1 VERLASARPVAA
13 AAFVRRWGIS
23 LASLASGG
31 VTLVV
36 FRRGVPHVGWIV
48 GYALGLALVVAALR
62 YARDRLVAGGRHR
75 VVFAGEYTVQTLAH
89 GLLLF
94 VLPGYFV
101 STTFGALTT
110 PFFLLLAAVTL
121 LTTIDPWYRALI
133 LPRPGRAAAVLGL
146 ALFAGLNVA
155 WPLIGL
161 APGRA
166 ALASAALA
174 SLAVARPPG
183 GPGRARWRRLARTA
197 LPVGLA
203 VAGAWLLR
211 PAIPPVP
218 LQLIDA
224 TLARAV
230 VELEP
235 VEPVTAVSVEA
246 LRAWGGLVAYTPV
259 VAPAGLRQ
267 AVLHRWRHEGTVVST
282 VPLPTAVRGGRAR
295 GFRTFSHKTDFPAD
309 PRGRWTVDVLTASG
323 QLIGRVAFRVTG

>member
-1 VERLASARPVAA
+1 VERLAAARPGAA
-13 AAFVRRWGIS
+13 AAFVRRWAMS
-23 LASLASGG
+23 LASLVSGG
-31 VTLVV
+31 AALLV

-62 YARDRLVAGGRHR
+62 YARHRLMAEGRHG

-94 VLPGYFV
+94 VLPGYLA
-101 STTFGALTT
+101 STTFGARTM

-133 LPRPGRAAAVLGL
+133 LPRPACAAAVLGL

-166 ALASAALA
+166 ALARAALA
-174 SLAVARPPG
+174 SLAIAPPG
-183 GPGRARWRRLARTA
+183 WRGPAGWRRILRVA

-203 VAGAWLLR
+203 VPAAWLLR

-224 TLARAV
+224 TVARAV

-235 VEPVTAVSVEA
+235 VDPVATISVET
-246 LRAWGGLVAYTPV
+246 LRGWGGLVAYTPV

-267 AVLHRWRHEGTVVST
+267 AVLHHWRHEGTVVST
-282 VPLPTAVRGGRAR
+282 VALPTAIRGGRAR
-295 GFRTFSHKTDFPAD
+295 GFRTFSHKNDFPAD

-323 QLIGRVAFRVTG
+323 QLIGRLAFRVTG

>member
-1 VERLASARPVAA
+1 MGRLASARPGAA

-23 LASLASGG
+23 LASLAGGG
-31 VTLVV
+31 VTLLV

-62 YARDRLVAGGRHR
+62 ATRGRLLAGGRHG

-94 VLPGYFV
+94 VLPGYFA
-101 STTFGALTT
+101 STTFGARTT
-110 PFFLLLAAVTL
+110 PFFLLLAVVAL
-121 LTTIDPWYRALI
+121 LTTIDPWYRALV
-133 LPRPGRAAAVLGL
+133 LPRPACAAAVLGL

-174 SLAVARPPG
+174 GLAIASPLGGSGTTGWRRVARFAFPMALAVA
-183 GPGRARWRRLARTA
+183 L
-197 LPVGLA
+197 
-203 VAGAWLLR
+203 AWLLR

-235 VEPVTAVSVEA
+235 VDPVTTISVEA

-267 AVLHRWRHEGTVVST
+267 AVLHHWHHEGAVVST
-282 VPLPTAVRGGRAR
+282 VALPTAIRGGRAR
-295 GFRTFSHKTDFPAD
+295 GFRTFSQKTDFPAD

-323 QLIGRVAFRVTG
+323 QLIGRLAFRVTG